1 MLETESASFTT
12 SELMAAIYWED
23 EKELWNNH
31 ESTHKM
37 SPMKEDTESKDISFV

>member
-12 SELMAAIYWED
+12 SELMAANCWED
-23 EKELWNNH
+23 EKELWDNH